1 MGLSS
6 VAIYS
11 EADENSPHVRLAD
24 EAWCVGP
31 APAAESYLR
40 AGRILEIAPLR
51 DVAHAQVG
59 RDEPLDVAGVGRVE
73 PDPLRVS
80 PDELRAASRVIGTE
94 AFAEIVEE
102 QPQHQDQRPLLR
114 AGDAGQLRLFL
125 VERAGAQPHHAHERE
140 DGVRV
145 DCVYVV

>member
-1 MGLSS
+1 M
-6 VAIYS
+6 
-11 EADENSPHVRLAD
+11 
-24 EAWCVGP
+24 
-31 APAAESYLR
+31 
-40 AGRILEIAPLR
+40 
-51 DVAHAQVG
+51 G